1 MMARIR
7 TIKPEFWRDELL
19 AGVTAEAALLAIG
32 LLNHCDDEGYFN
44 ANPKL
49 VESDVFP
56 LRALTNS
63 TPALL
68 LELSRIGYIE
78 VFSGSDGKTYGKV
91 ANFEKHQVI
100 NKKTPSKIKDLC
112 DLRQD
117 YHTPTVVLPTGKE
130 GKGKEVEKERKA
142 PKVAATVVACPPD
155 VKEQVWRDWLT
166 LRKMKKAAVT
176 ETVVESAKQEAVK
189 ANMSFN
195 DFLVVWCR
203 RGSQGLE
210 ADWLKPHERQTFAQ
224 QAADIARTTV
234 PAQHS
239 GPDPAL
245 LKIKAD
251 LQKAV
256 PMPDHIRQQIMSVTK
271 RG

>member
-1 MMARIR
+1 MARIR

-56 LRALTNS
+56 LRSLSNNT
-63 TPALL
+63 TELL
-68 LELSRIGYIE
+68 RELSVIGYIE
-78 VFSGSDGKTYGKV
+78 MFLGSDTKTYGKV
-91 ANFEKHQVI
+91 VNFEKHQVI
-100 NKKTPSKIKDLC
+100 NKKTPSKIKGLC
-112 DLRQD
+112 EIRQD
-117 YHTPTVVLPTGKE
+117 YLTSTVVLPTGKE
-130 GKGKEVEKERKA
+130 GNGKEMEKEKKA

-155 VKEQVWRDWLT
+155 VQEQVWKDWQT
-166 LRKMKKAAVT
+166 LRKMKKAPVT
-176 ETVVESAKQEAVK
+176 ETVVDSAKKEAAK

-210 ADWLKPHERQTFAQ
+210 ADWLKPHERQSFAQ
-224 QAADIARTTV
+224 QAADIARSTV

-239 GPDPAL
+239 GPDPVL
-245 LKIKAD
+245 IKIAADREKAT
-251 LQKAV
+251 
-256 PMPDHIRQQIMSVTK
+256 PMPAHIREQIKQVLRK
-271 RG
+271 V

>member
-1 MMARIR
+1 MARIR

-56 LRALTNS
+56 LRTLAKS
-63 TPALL
+63 TTELIR
-68 LELSRIGYIE
+68 ELSGIGYIE

-100 NKKTPSKIKDLC
+100 NKKTSSKIKDLC
-112 DLRQD
+112 ELRQD
-117 YHTPTVVLPTGKE
+117 SYTPTVVLPTGKE
-130 GKGKEVEKERKA
+130 RNGKEVEKERKA

-155 VKEQVWRDWLT
+155 VKEQVWKDWLT
-166 LRKMKKAAVT
+166 LRKMKKAPVT
-176 ETVVESAKQEAVK
+176 ETVVDSAKIEAAK

-195 DFLVVWCR
+195 DFLAIWCR

-210 ADWLKPHERQTFAQ
+210 ADWLKLNERQSFAQ
-224 QAADIARTTV
+224 QAADVARTTV
-234 PAQHS
+234 PPRHS
-239 GPDPAL
+239 GPDPVL
-245 LKIKAD
+245 VKIEAD
-251 LQKAV
+251 RKNAV
-256 PMPDHIRQQIMSVTK
+256 PMPEHIRQQINQVLRKAS
-271 RG
+271 